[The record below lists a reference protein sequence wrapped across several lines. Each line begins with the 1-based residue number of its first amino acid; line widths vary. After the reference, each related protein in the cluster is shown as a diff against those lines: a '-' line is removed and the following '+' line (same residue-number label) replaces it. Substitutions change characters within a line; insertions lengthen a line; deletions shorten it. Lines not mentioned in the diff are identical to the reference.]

1 MLVED
6 TEGYCA
12 AQRVIADA
20 PKGDRCGH
28 DGETI
33 FVEGDRAIAE
43 ESRCT
48 PGTTCA
54 PIAVNDA
61 GNITE
66 VACLPV
72 DLIGEHQYEG
82 SQFRCDL
89 ATHTIIDVEKGTE
102 VRTLAWNETCRRVVT
117 GDGQPVWIV
126 NTLSEEELAELEAS
140 GLPVFSVS
148 HDDASCLPNGNMR
161 QEARTLLP
169 PQGFTCVQ
177 VGDRVSFE
185 PIGGPDAGRNGCV
198 DDDGNTRNPY
208 SSLHEGN
215 SVRVCVP
222 SLVDGHVIGYDWQT
236 GTPNTCGLRAAG
248 ESWIDGT
255 SCKTCIASGYIA
267 SQQLFTYTSFGRFVA
282 PACGGFATTRT
293 DESGRVIQ
301 EVVPDDFPGGHLP
314 GFAYC
319 DNHGQCQVIPPG
331 TDSPQPVQ
339 TIGATSAYA
348 LRCPYNCAVAGSHS
362 GERADGTTNRILDSR
377 KECSFDGTSVVS
389 YNIFGTRTGTRLCDS
404 GICSAGACVPGAQVI
419 DADTGNTLV
428 CGVGQTC
435 DVFDPWTGE
444 RVEQTVIAVTE
455 GQDVRYEARSNYAS
469 EDLAQASRETQEQY
483 VRENFHENYY
493 EAFLA
498 SGQSFDEF
506 QREQREAW
514 ERIQA
519 TIINL
524 GVVDEAYMERVQSGE
539 YVPTQLEATL
549 TEQRGNVLAAGVLF
563 FNDFTHGATRQG
575 NELLLTNR
583 ERCRQKGL
591 VQCWFDGDA
600 AEFLRGG
607 VMQGAAPAAFVA
619 AIVAI
624 PLGAPFIAA
633 ALPAGAVSAG
643 TVATTSLL
651 YGSTAFGAYSAVN
664 SLQQTAQLCDG
675 NHPGTILNQSS
686 CPGAVVNSAVQ
697 FATLFG
703 GAAAGQQMLE
713 GRILVEAG
721 TSARGAQLLTNA
733 ESAVNTGAQAA
744 QSFRVARDLNIAIS
758 AGTTLYFGGLAYN
771 SCINGT
777 TDERGNR
784 YVDAASCGTNIGM
797 AVLSAARTGLAV
809 AMPSNAQAAFRAN
822 LTADA
827 GDVTV
832 NGFQMAL
839 ACSSGDINACS
850 QAIGGTVASV
860 GGLGVNFADTPGVP
874 RPLRDTPI
882 AQFET
887 ARANL
892 ETFYEHPP
900 NQPDQWQL
908 RSFVRPDDPALRVAE
923 MRLRET
929 IVARAQ
935 EQAAIN
941 LALRDITIPEREQTG
956 AVRLLIDAQQ
966 EFARAKAA
974 YEALADRTLTERL
987 TSAEFA
993 AYQQAIEQV
1002 TRARAEVDL
1011 EQQALRS
1018 PRSILEQLIDRLR
1031 TPAELAA
1038 YEEVREAFFEIA
1050 RDADADTQSPAY
1062 QKALNDLI
1070 AARHN
1075 LEAVG
1080 YTVDQRDIDRE
1091 LGSMQEQFQQ
1101 VRDEL
1106 ARLEQEIPLRENYDA
1121 AAGAVQ
1127 KIEAE
1132 LAALRSRRDVLSADA
1147 ASASERR
1154 ILDRRIEAFTIS
1166 LDRAKEIAS
1175 FAERVRNNDPRTR
1188 AELDDLHARRN
1199 QLQTEFLQIQNQDT
1213 YLTRGRAEAGT
1224 LLGRLRSLFS
1234 ISQPSLQTLERV
1246 RSGQQV
1252 KPKPLGEQIAD
1263 LFRPG
1268 EREVSEAEAIVLG
1281 MEQSGKKTFA
1291 SAAERQAEIV
1301 RIEQELSS
1309 FRSAELYARG
1319 LSEDRIGAI
1328 LRAVGGE
1335 EFVSIE
1341 HLALRIGEVTD
1352 LTSLPALRAYAE
1364 EVWMRRNAGTDPRAQ
1379 ARVARNVYGDIE
1391 PTAARIVG
1399 EELARR
1405 IRESN
1410 TEINRNRQR
1419 SAQARQTRA
1428 RAAVEGI
1435 VDGLF
1440 AADGRFIRGIRTN
1453 LLDAIS
1459 SHDSLA
1465 RYSPEARGVIAERI
1479 VRDTEIQFDKNSV
1492 ARRLTEA
1499 ITIRA
1504 QGVQFRSPNVVDL
1517 FAGAGSRQLLADA
1530 NAMGRYQSY
1539 LARTPA
1545 RIPIPAPIR
1554 AAVNAVERTVVNP
1567 LMRLGYRLTN
1577 GLNELFGGA
1586 ARSRRTDRPVTLAP
1600 EAERLVTALA
1610 GYDGELFGSEGILTV
1625 RRDRDGFTQFARTD
1639 AGQRMLSDSDIG
1651 LLNETVKLYEQWQRS
1666 QDPAFQQ
1673 IRALTG
1679 DYRDQAKFVIEAV
1692 RAFGR
1697 KGSRGAVLG
1706 ALPGVG
1712 KTDVIMVLNLIVQTK
1727 MTSDAQIVLFPDRTI
1742 MQQFLRVDESGTST
1756 LRTFLEE
1763 QFGPGSVL
1771 VLQSGQAPSP
1781 DAVNAARIIVST
1793 RDIAFPLRETDTPG
1807 GRALRTKWGQS
1818 YIHGDEGHWTLS
1830 PHESYL
1836 STYGESQR
1844 ILETDEGRAY
1854 QEVISR
1860 LTGDDGPTTL
1870 LRLIDERA
1878 RGQTPDGVRRAQDGR
1893 SGLYD
1898 ADTERAILAEWL
1910 GERNTAGQLPD
1921 ELKPLIGETDLAA
1934 IQDGLNAYL
1943 DSHFDDIAL
1952 ILARDLTVINRMAD
1966 LLAGVPG
1973 GDYGQDGGVI
1983 APREQN
1989 KITGRRYQSIAEQL
2003 LYNTVGAQIMKAT
2016 GIDLS
2021 ELTISPHSRDINFAM
2036 LMYEAKGFAIYTG
2049 TPEPIARIFRQA
2061 YGIDLVQIGDSA
2073 FTMVKARLEQGITD
2087 GTTRIFLNE
2096 ADAQRARPSGRNDVW
2111 LNGDNRVANDVAL
2124 ARVTAEYA
2132 DGTILFIVGANG
2144 EFVEGTVRTGKF
2156 VANTDQSI
2164 TTRQQ
2169 LNDRTVRLDGSR
2181 RRYVKFYEFGAHTGV
2196 DTANPVD
2203 LTRGIAIIGNLDET
2217 TAAQLVNRLRPDA
2230 NGNYPPV
2237 DIVLL
2242 DAPVGVTE
2250 PAQFLDTMFT
2260 RLHEVQVRTE
2270 ALIEVQFKETLIR
2283 NSVDILIN
2291 ELQIEAGKRGGL
2303 FGLGGTDDVMVQRLE
2318 AVRQQW
2324 KQVSE
2329 LNYRLGQ
2336 GEVDAATKLQRTLEQ
2351 VQAVYRT
2358 IGQVVSDNPR
2368 VAARFDRLAG
2378 GFDRLGISFR
2388 ANESQESI
2396 PRVGYPP
2403 TLRDIVRLVNDS
2415 SSTERLA
2422 VAAFTER
2429 GAGRQVIMEQTSQA
2443 ARRVSIEEAPE
2454 GSFVPRQPGGKPAP
2468 APRPPREP
2476 GVPQVSVEVHR
2487 QIDGLQRTIQF
2498 RQTIAKDVADPAAM
2512 TMEQRGQIVGGLA
2525 ALRHLTN
2532 LKIQAEERLA
2542 EAKIPQ
2548 DVAARTLQG
2557 QTLRIGDTIS
2567 GTALTTDFQLVQFN
2581 ADGMF
2586 RIAGGIETT
2595 PIDTAATNILIQGA
2609 YQVGQTKD
2617 QLVAAGGIEVTPDT
2631 AIARV
2636 DQQNVEVAQ
2645 KDIDAISK
2653 AITDTQTA
2661 QTEFAELHRK
2671 DMEARLTSA
2680 FGAAAVDFT
2689 KQPQQTLRDAF
2700 MEYETAL
2707 AEASQKADATERE
2720 AAVTAA
2726 EQTITAALTAFKG
2739 TRGVDKALADKI
2751 DAANIAAFRTSVT
2764 SEELKQAFVQGVAAL
2779 PTGVSLGQWLRNFGD
2794 RMARAGGF
2802 GKALVGVGSAIGK
2815 GIGVGWQWVNA
2826 APTEAEIIAAGI
2838 TPSKTLVGRRDGVF
2852 RWLNATPLGLG
2863 QKGWNWKYVQAH
2875 PKYATAET
2883 VRWLV
2888 DRGIGFVI
2896 PGGWLGD
2903 ILRIPS
2909 MVLQTWD
2916 ALRAAGVGIRE
2927 LRDRQAAQRAAN
2939 GG

>member
-1 MLVED
+1 MLIGGVCQATNPNNKGPGTYSSSDVCEQARLAASFGATDTPALAPIPPDCSRECAEPFDAQACIRCRSQGASVITPTQAPSWQTCGTNFGCYLNWGLSLLPPPTIVPPVTITHTPTVPQPAIPPLTASGVRYRFDEQTGRCVGIFGSGGLTLEECNAQRAEFQPTGGTPPPGRTPLEQCLASAGTEAARRQNCYDRFAPAPAATDTVSPTPSPVPEPTGYCFGGACAGSSGLNCWGSNSSCPSGTVCAPAFLGVQCIPQPTAPSLASFDVSSGRPCGGYGQIVCSQCNSGDGANDPTYTIGSQRYCAGVSSTTTPGASSAGGARNRGAVCDQDSDCASGRCVNSAGVMVCGFSLLPPGSACASGDGQSNSCSLCPYGTDSSGIRCLSQETPVSSVPPTESITPIAVSTRSREQCRRECGDLGGAEYGICLADCMEQPSPSITPVAPRPAGPPCYDGKPPGDCSKLGTYTWGICTYDSRTNSSYYVPDNTDTCESYRQREGIDELAERDCNLVPEAEREACRKDNNVVACLNTSEQGCAGAGYNQCTSLGGAPLRCACNGIFRWPVLVED

-1224 LLGRLRSLFS
+1224 LLGRLRSLFG

-1246 RSGQQV
+1246 RSGQQA

-2003 LYNTVGAQIMKAT
+2003 LYNTVGAQIMQAT

-2156 VANTDQSI
+2156 VANTDQ
-2164 TTRQQ
+2164 
-2169 LNDRTVRLDGSR
+2169 
-2181 RRYVKFYEFGAHTGV
+2181 
-2196 DTANPVD
+2196 
-2203 LTRGIAIIGNLDET
+2203 
-2217 TAAQLVNRLRPDA
+2217 
-2230 NGNYPPV
+2230 
-2237 DIVLL
+2237 
-2242 DAPVGVTE
+2242 
-2250 PAQFLDTMFT
+2250 
-2260 RLHEVQVRTE
+2260 
-2270 ALIEVQFKETLIR
+2270 
-2283 NSVDILIN
+2283 
-2291 ELQIEAGKRGGL
+2291 
-2303 FGLGGTDDVMVQRLE
+2303 
-2318 AVRQQW
+2318 
-2324 KQVSE
+2324 
-2329 LNYRLGQ
+2329 
-2336 GEVDAATKLQRTLEQ
+2336 
-2351 VQAVYRT
+2351 
-2358 IGQVVSDNPR
+2358 
-2368 VAARFDRLAG
+2368 
-2378 GFDRLGISFR
+2378 
-2388 ANESQESI
+2388 
-2396 PRVGYPP
+2396 
-2403 TLRDIVRLVNDS
+2403 
-2415 SSTERLA
+2415 
-2422 VAAFTER
+2422 
-2429 GAGRQVIMEQTSQA
+2429 
-2443 ARRVSIEEAPE
+2443 
-2454 GSFVPRQPGGKPAP
+2454 
-2468 APRPPREP
+2468 
-2476 GVPQVSVEVHR
+2476 
-2487 QIDGLQRTIQF
+2487 
-2498 RQTIAKDVADPAAM
+2498 
-2512 TMEQRGQIVGGLA
+2512 
-2525 ALRHLTN
+2525 
-2532 LKIQAEERLA
+2532 
-2542 EAKIPQ
+2542 
-2548 DVAARTLQG
+2548 
-2557 QTLRIGDTIS
+2557 
-2567 GTALTTDFQLVQFN
+2567 
-2581 ADGMF
+2581 
-2586 RIAGGIETT
+2586 
-2595 PIDTAATNILIQGA
+2595 
-2609 YQVGQTKD
+2609 
-2617 QLVAAGGIEVTPDT
+2617 
-2631 AIARV
+2631 
-2636 DQQNVEVAQ
+2636 
-2645 KDIDAISK
+2645 
-2653 AITDTQTA
+2653 
-2661 QTEFAELHRK
+2661 
-2671 DMEARLTSA
+2671 
-2680 FGAAAVDFT
+2680 
-2689 KQPQQTLRDAF
+2689 
-2700 MEYETAL
+2700 
-2707 AEASQKADATERE
+2707 
-2720 AAVTAA
+2720 
-2726 EQTITAALTAFKG
+2726 
-2739 TRGVDKALADKI
+2739 
-2751 DAANIAAFRTSVT
+2751 
-2764 SEELKQAFVQGVAAL
+2764 
-2779 PTGVSLGQWLRNFGD
+2779 
-2794 RMARAGGF
+2794 
-2802 GKALVGVGSAIGK
+2802 
-2815 GIGVGWQWVNA
+2815 
-2826 APTEAEIIAAGI
+2826 
-2838 TPSKTLVGRRDGVF
+2838 
-2852 RWLNATPLGLG
+2852 
-2863 QKGWNWKYVQAH
+2863 
-2875 PKYATAET
+2875 
-2883 VRWLV
+2883 
-2888 DRGIGFVI
+2888 
-2896 PGGWLGD
+2896 
-2903 ILRIPS
+2903 
-2909 MVLQTWD
+2909 
-2916 ALRAAGVGIRE
+2916 
-2927 LRDRQAAQRAAN
+2927 
-2939 GG
+2939 